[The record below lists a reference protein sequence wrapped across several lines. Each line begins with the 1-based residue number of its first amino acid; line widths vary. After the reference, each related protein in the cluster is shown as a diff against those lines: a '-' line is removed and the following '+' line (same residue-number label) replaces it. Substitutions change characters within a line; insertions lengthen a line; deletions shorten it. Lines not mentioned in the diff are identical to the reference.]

1 MVARTKISMNDR
13 ARIFLPFDTL
23 KGLHEALRAKEY
35 EMEMIEKGKISPE
48 QAEVISKRLS
58 NLEKEQLYEATFYEN
73 GHYLKC
79 KGKATLRQEDQT
91 LIIGDKQISLKDLFG
106 LIEASE

>member
-1 MVARTKISMNDR
+1 MARTKMSMNDR

-35 EMEMIEKGKISPE
+35 EMEMIEKGRLSPE
-48 QAEVISKRLS
+48 QAEEISSLLS
-58 NLEKEQLYEATFYEN
+58 NLSKGAIYEATYFEN

-79 KGKATLRQEDQT
+79 RGKAILRQEDQT
-91 LIIGDKQISLKDLFG
+91 LIIGDKQIDLKDLFG
-106 LIEASE
+106 LTEANG

>member
-1 MVARTKISMNDR
+1 MSMNDR

-35 EMEMIEKGKISPE
+35 EMEMIEKRRLSPE
-48 QAEVISKRLS
+48 QAEEISSLLS
-58 NLEKEQLYEATFYEN
+58 NLSKDTIYEATYFEN

-79 KGKATLRQEDQT
+79 RGKAILRQEDQT
-91 LIIGDKQISLKDLFG
+91 LIIGDKQIDLKDLFG
-106 LIEASE
+106 LTETNG